1 MSHKEDVLGQPAIT
15 QILSK
20 IHDKNDEEKKVI
32 MKILS
37 IIKTKIL

>member
-20 IHDKNDEEKKVI
+20 LNDKNDEEKKVY
-32 MKILS
+32 KHV
-37 IIKTKIL
+37 